1 MRMQYAER
9 IAAQPWV
16 KFGSQACP
24 LCPPCLPAHAKVKG
38 IQVPC
43 VDNCMRTTG
52 KSYNCHR
59 CRTCCEMQGKQL
71 PQTYKCSQHKVNWVR
86 V

>member
-1 MRMQYAER
+1 MQYDLLPRLGLILVPKPALR
-9 IAAQPWV
+9 
-16 KFGSQACP
+16 G
-24 LCPPCLPAHAKVKG
+24 PPCLPAHAKVMG
-38 IQVPC
+38 TQVPC
-43 VDNCMRTTG
+43 VDNCTRTTS

-59 CRTCCEMQGKQL
+59 FRTCCKMQGKQM